1 MSALSDLELPLELS
15 AKEPPERR
23 GLLRDQVRLLV
34 ISRWTGKVIHSHF
47 ARLSDFL
54 ARGDLL
60 VFNSSRTLPASLTG
74 WIGSHDFRVE
84 LRLAE
89 HLFDDAWLALLLFGD
104 RSEARLRPGLII
116 DFGQGLQAQVEG
128 SDSTNWRLWRI
139 RFSSCGT
146 ELLDLIY
153 RLGQPIRYEYAAAP
167 WDIVCY
173 QNVYSTEPGSAEMP
187 SAGRAF
193 TWKTL
198 LQLQRHGVRI
208 ANLTLHTGLSSYM
221 DDELDREHPASE
233 EEYFIS
239 EETAEKIRHARQTGR
254 RVIAIGTTV
263 VRALESAAERSG
275 FVEPGHRYTR
285 LTINAGYPLR
295 VTNGLLTGLHEPAAS
310 HLDLLRAFLPV
321 EKLRT
326 AYEEAIRKRYLWH
339 EFGDLNLIA

>member
-1 MSALSDLELPLELS
+1 MSALFELELPQELS

-23 GLLRDQVRLLV
+23 GLTRDQVRLLV
-34 ISRWTGKVIHSHF
+34 VSRRTGKVVHSHF

-54 ARGDLL
+54 APGDLL

-84 LRLAE
+84 VRLAE
-89 HLFDDAWLALLLFGD
+89 HLSDDAWLALLLFRAGD
-104 RSEARLRPGLII
+104 GSEARLRPRLII

-128 SDSTNWRLWRI
+128 ADSTNWRLWRI
-139 RFSSCGT
+139 RFSRCGT

-167 WDIVCY
+167 WDIDCY

-208 ANLTLHTGLSSYM
+208 ANLILHT
-221 DDELDREHPASE
+221 
-233 EEYFIS
+233 
-239 EETAEKIRHARQTGR
+239 
-254 RVIAIGTTV
+254 
-263 VRALESAAERSG
+263 
-275 FVEPGHRYTR
+275 
-285 LTINAGYPLR
+285 
-295 VTNGLLTGLHEPAAS
+295 
-310 HLDLLRAFLPV
+310 
-321 EKLRT
+321 
-326 AYEEAIRKRYLWH
+326 
-339 EFGDLNLIA
+339 

>member
-1 MSALSDLELPLELS
+1 MSALFDLKLPPELS
-15 AKEPPERR
+15 AREPPERR

-34 ISRWTGKVIHSHF
+34 VSRQTGKVIHSDF
-47 ARLSDFL
+47 ARLDDFL
-54 ARGDLL
+54 APGDLL
-60 VFNSSRTLPASLTG
+60 VFNSSRTLPALLTG
-74 WIGSHDFRVE
+74 WVGSHDLRIEV
-84 LRLAE
+84 RLAE
-89 HLFDDAWLALLLFGD
+89 HLSDDAWLALLLFGD
-104 RSEARLRPGLII
+104 WSETRLRPGLII
-116 DFGQGLQAQVEG
+116 NFGLGLQAHIEG
-128 SDSTNWRLWRI
+128 ADSTNWRLWKI
-139 RFSSCGT
+139 RFSRGGT

-167 WDIVCY
+167 WDLDCY

-193 TWKTL
+193 TWKAL
-198 LQLQRHGVRI
+198 LHLQRHGIRI
-208 ANLTLHTGLSSYM
+208 ANLTLHAGLSSYLN
-221 DDELDREHPASE
+221 DELDREHPPSE

-239 EETAEKIRHARQTGR
+239 EETAAKIRDVHQTGH

-263 VRALESAAERSG
+263 VRALESAAESSG

-295 VTNGLLTGLHEPAAS
+295 VTSGLLTGLHEPAAS
-310 HLDLLRAFLPV
+310 HLDLLKAFLPV
-321 EKLRT
+321 EKLRA